1 MSDIAYSI
9 PARDA
14 SPSLPIPWRFH
25 RNRPAMAVVILAALI
40 FAIGRAFSIEAP
52 LSVGP
57 IAMTVSDME
66 QSVAFYT
73 NVLTFRK
80 IADREFHNPAMDKLF
95 GLFGARVRVVNL
107 RLGDEEL
114 ELMEFRNFSGRPIPT
129 DSQSNDQWFQHI
141 AIVVSD
147 MDEAVKR
154 LGEHR
159 VKPTS
164 VAAQKLPDWNP
175 NAGGIRAFY
184 FRDPDNHN
192 LEVIYFPPGKGD
204 PRWQTV
210 RTGTGQSPFLGID
223 HTAIVVTDTDRSL
236 RFYRDT
242 LGFRVA
248 GESRNWGIEQE
259 YLNHIEGARLRI
271 TGLRAATGPGVEFLE
286 YEKPGP
292 GRPFPKDTRPSDIV
306 HWQTSVRYSQLAPVA
321 AALSSARSRW
331 ISRDVVT
338 LPQSLPWS
346 GEAVLL
352 RDPDGHP
359 LFVNSRTGG
368 L

>member
-1 MSDIAYSI
+1 MSDILLQGERAFVSVLTSWKV
-9 PARDA
+9 R
-14 SPSLPIPWRFH
+14 SPLCLLI
-25 RNRPAMAVVILAALI
+25 AAALLLSAVLI
-40 FAIGRAFSIEAP
+40 RGAGP
-52 LSVGP
+52 LAVGP
-57 IAMTVSDME
+57 ISITVSDME

-80 IADREFHNPAMDKLF
+80 IADRDLHNPAMDKLF
-95 GLFGARVRVVNL
+95 GLFGARVHVVKL

-114 ELMEFRNFSGRPIPT
+114 ELMEFRNFPGRPVPI

-141 AIVVSD
+141 AIVVND
-147 MDEAVKR
+147 MDAAVRRLEA
-154 LGEHR
+154 HR

-271 TGLRAATGPGVEFLE
+271 TGLRAGSGPGIEFLE
-286 YEKPGP
+286 YEKPNP
-292 GRPFPKDTRPSDIV
+292 GRPFPNDTRPSDIV
-306 HWQTSVRYSQLAPVA
+306 HWQIGVRFSQLGPVA
-321 AALSSARSRW
+321 AALSGNRSRW
-331 ISRDVVT
+331 ISIDVVT

-352 RDPDGHP
+352 RDPDGHA
-359 LFVNSRTGG
+359 LLVNSPKGD